1 MSDKQDQLQ
10 VRRTLRALT
19 VLFGREVMG
28 LRPSEIAKG
37 IQESPS
43 TVTRLMAAMEQEG
56 YAERVP
62 GREDAWRL
70 GPKLVQ
76 GAIAHQRG
84 LAEIQRQ
91 LNETT
96 QRFSRVP

>member
-1 MSDKQDQLQ
+1 MSAATDNAQ
-10 VRRTLRALT
+10 VRRTLHTLT
-19 VLFGREVMG
+19 LLFGREVMG

-37 IQESPS
+37 IGESPS
-43 TVTRLMAAMEQEG
+43 VVSRLMAVLEDEG

-76 GAIAHQRG
+76 GALAHQRG

-91 LNETT
+91 LDETT
-96 QRFSRVP
+96 HRFSRTP